1 MTELTIRG
9 ARQQKS
15 LLEWSR
21 RVADCRGSGVSVS
34 RWCEEHGINRKTY
47 YFWQKKVFAA
57 MIEQQELQMQ
67 VTAEP
72 EQSRFVE
79 LPAPSARKGLVATVR
94 IGRAALDV
102 YSGASAELAA
112 ALCKA
117 ILHAQ

>member
-1 MTELTIRG
+1 
-9 ARQQKS
+9 
-15 LLEWSR
+15 
-21 RVADCRGSGVSVS
+21 
-34 RWCEEHGINRKTY
+34 
-47 YFWQKKVFAA
+47 

-72 EQSRFVE
+72 AQSRFVE
-79 LPAPSARKGLVATVR
+79 LPALSERKDLVATVR
-94 IGRAALDV
+94 IGRASLDV